1 MRIIGLDVGTT
12 TVCAAVIDA
21 GSGEMLRSVTRPNAA
36 ALTSVYPFE
45 RIQDPA
51 VILGLCEKMAGS
63 LIGEYGPIAAIGVTG
78 QMHGIVYLDRRGDAV
93 SPLHY
98 WQDESGNEPYRNST
112 YAAYLSGVT
121 GYKMA
126 SGFGGTT
133 FFYHTVNNRV
143 PQGATVFCTI
153 HDYVAMKLAGAAVP
167 LSHVSDAASFGLF
180 DLDRGGFDRAAA
192 AKAGLDDAFFPQV
205 TDRFEILGEYRG
217 IPVTVAV
224 GDNQASYL
232 GCVRDTG
239 ESVLVN
245 IGTGGQV
252 SYLTES
258 PAPVSGL
265 EIRPCYTGHYLAV
278 GSSLCGGRAF
288 ALLENF
294 LRESAALVTG
304 GPACSAYPAIDRY
317 LAENPPPADALDVST
332 KFSGTR
338 ENPGERGFI
347 KNIGTGNFTPGHLI
361 WGVLGGICGELLEM
375 YRAGGAA
382 GHTKLVGS
390 GNGLR
395 KNPALQKLFAE
406 RFALP
411 LLIPRHSEEA
421 AFGAALTAMAAAG
434 ISKDITQAQKII
446 EYR

>member
-1 MRIIGLDVGTT
+1 MRVIGLDVGTT

-36 ALTSVYPFE
+36 ALVSVYPFE

-51 VILGLCEKMAGS
+51 VILNLCLELTGS
-63 LIGEYGPIAAIGVTG
+63 LIGEFGPVSAIGVTG
-78 QMHGIVYLDRRGDAV
+78 QMHGIVYLDRLGDAV
-93 SPLHY
+93 SPLYY
-98 WQDESGNEPYRNST
+98 WQDESGNEPYREST
-112 YAAYLSGVT
+112 YAGYLSAVT
-121 GYKMA
+121 GCKMA

-133 FFYHTVNNRV
+133 YFYHSVNQRV
-143 PQGATVFCTI
+143 PKGAVVFCTI
-153 HDYVAMKLAGAAVP
+153 HDYVAMKLAGATAP
-167 LSHVSDAASFGLF
+167 MSHVSDAASFGLF
-180 DLDRGGFDRAAA
+180 DLDWGGFDLAAA
-192 AKAGLDDAFFPQV
+192 AKAGLDTSFFPPV

-217 IPVTVAV
+217 IPVAAAI
-224 GDNQASYL
+224 GDNQASFL
-232 GCVRDTG
+232 GCVRDTA

-252 SYLTES
+252 SYLTGS
-258 PAPVSGL
+258 PEAIPGL
-265 EIRPCYTGHYLAV
+265 EIRPCYSGHYLAV

-288 ALLENF
+288 ALLESF
-294 LRESAALVTG
+294 LRETAELVTG
-304 GPACSAYPAIDRY
+304 RPSGSAYPAIDRY
-317 LAENPPPADALDVST
+317 LAETQPPANALEVST

-338 ENPGERGFI
+338 ECPGERGFI

-361 WGVLGGICGELLEM
+361 WGVLGGICEELLEM

-382 GHTKLVGS
+382 GHTRLVGS

-395 KNPALQKLFAE
+395 KNPALQKLFAG

-434 ISKDITQAQKII
+434 IAEDITQAQKII

>member
-1 MRIIGLDVGTT
+1 MRVIGLDVGTT
-12 TVCAAVIDA
+12 TVCATVIDA
-21 GSGEMLRSVTRPNAA
+21 ASGELLRSVTKPNAA
-36 ALTSVYPFE
+36 ALQSVYPFE

-51 VILGLCEKMAGS
+51 VILNLCLEMTGS
-63 LIGEYGPIAAIGVTG
+63 LISEYGPVAAIGVTG
-78 QMHGIVYLDRRGDAV
+78 QMHGIIYLDRLGDAV
-93 SPLHY
+93 SPLYY
-98 WQDESGNEPYRNST
+98 WQDESGNEPYQGST
-112 YAAYLSGVT
+112 YAGYLSAVT
-121 GYKMA
+121 GCKMA

-133 FFYHTVNNRV
+133 YFYHSVNNRV
-143 PQGATVFCTI
+143 PQGAVVFCTI
-153 HDYVAMKLAGAAVP
+153 HDYVAMKLAGAAAP

-180 DLDRGGFDRAAA
+180 DLERLDFDRAAA
-192 AKAGLDDAFFPQV
+192 EKAGLDASFFPQV
-205 TDRFEILGEYRG
+205 TDRFETFGEYQG
-217 IPVTVAV
+217 IPVAVAV
-224 GDNQASYL
+224 GDNQASFL

-252 SYLTES
+252 SYLTGS
-258 PAPVSGL
+258 PAHLNGL
-265 EIRPCYTGHYLAV
+265 EIRPCYGGRYLAV

-294 LRESAALVTG
+294 LREAAQLVTG
-304 GPACSAYPAIDRY
+304 GSVISAYPAIDRY
-317 LAENPPPADALDVST
+317 LAENPPPANALDVST

-338 ENPGERGFI
+338 ENPVERGFI

-375 YRAGGAA
+375 YRAGGGAY
-382 GHTKLVGS
+382 HTKLVGS

-395 KNPALQKLFAE
+395 RNPALQKLFAE
-406 RFALP
+406 SFALP

-434 ISKDITQAQKII
+434 IAEDITQAQKII